1 MRDVAG
7 LRNTREGTPDKT
19 RRDSVEFWNHTTK
32 KWEVQ
37 LEPTRAHHS
46 KPKKPLFHGASTTCM
61 IEKFPNEYNAL
72 LRVDRATVDKSYRP
86 WGLEGGNVYV
96 TGAGLFPTA
105 GSWNRASDLILTI
118 QASMI

>member
-7 LRNTREGTPDKT
+7 PRNAAPDT
-19 RRDSVEFWNHTTK
+19 AHGIRRDSVEFWNRTTN

-37 LEPTRAHHS
+37 LAPMPAHHS
-46 KPKKPLFHGASTTCM
+46 KRNKPLFHEASTTYM
-61 IEKFPNEYNAL
+61 IENFPDEYNPL
-72 LRVDRATVDKSYRP
+72 QRVDRATVDSSYRP
-86 WGLEGGNVYV
+86 WGLEHGNVYV

-105 GSWNRASDLILTI
+105 GSWNRASDSILTT

>member
-7 LRNTREGTPDKT
+7 PRTAEAGTPDRI
-19 RRDSVEFWNHTTK
+19 RRDSVQFWNRTTK

-37 LEPTRAHHS
+37 LQPTRAHHS
-46 KPKKPLFHGASTTCM
+46 KPNRPLFHEASTTYM
-61 IEKFPNEYNAL
+61 IENFPDEYNPL
-72 LRVDRATVDKSYRP
+72 LRVDRATVNKSYRP
-86 WGLEGGNVYV
+86 WGLESGNVYV

-105 GSWNRASDLILTI
+105 GSWNRASDLIPTI

>member
-7 LRNTREGTPDKT
+7 PRVSDDETHAT
-19 RRDSVEFWNHTTK
+19 RRQSVEFWNYTTK
-32 KWEVQ
+32 QWDRVQ
-37 LEPTRAHHS
+37 PTRTHHS
-46 KPKKPLFHGASTTCM
+46 KRNKPLFHEASTTYM
-61 IEKFPNEYNAL
+61 IENFPNQYDPL
-72 LRVDRATVDKSYRP
+72 HSVDRATVDKSYRP
-86 WGLEGGNVYV
+86 WGLEKGNVYV